1 MDDALA
7 VGRIQRLG
15 NLDGDAEGLTT
26 GTVAMVRRSASVS
39 PSSNSITRKGT
50 PSCWPTS

>member
-15 NLDGDAEGLTT
+15 DLDGDAEGLST
-26 GTVAMVRRSASVS
+26 GNGAMVSRSASVS
-39 PSSNSITRKGT
+39 PSSNSITRKAT
-50 PSCWPTS
+50 PSCSPTS